1 MPSLPKHLGV
11 WSWAGIVIANMIG
24 AGVFVSAG
32 FMAQDMGPGTLL
44 LAWVVGSLLALC
56 GTRAYAT
63 VAALVPRS
71 GGEYRYISDLLH
83 PALGYLAGWA
93 TLLLGFSAPIA
104 INAVAAAS
112 FAETLVPLPS
122 IQAVAALSIVA
133 MTAVHALNMT
143 LSRRTQN
150 GLVLVKLVLVAG
162 FVVLGLAAG
171 SSAWPSW
178 TPPRAS
184 EGFPLDAFVK
194 SLFYIAYAFSGW
206 NAAIY
211 VAEEFRDPARD
222 VPRSMAAGCILVAA
236 LYLLVNWIFVAN
248 LTPDRAAAVFN
259 YEESRVTLG
268 HLVTQ
273 DLIGPRG
280 AGVMSAFAVVAFLST
295 MSAMMFVGP
304 RVCAAMAE
312 DGFLPRALVGG
323 EGRPPVAS
331 VVLQGPL
338 LVLLFT
344 HGLQQTLQGV
354 GAVLTLFSALTA
366 FSLFWVRFRRRAG
379 RPPLQASR
387 APGSR
392 GVGRVDAL
400 VRPRGSS
407 RLLAWLLA
415 VTAVTLVAYAATAR
429 AIAQDDALEK
439 EARRSAPVVEAR
451 GLGEAGGRA
460 PGARPGSAVRR
471 RAAGRSRRPATRRS
485 PGQRAARDGL
495 DDEDAEA
502 GLGAAQET
510 LQQPRARLVG
520 ELVRREGRDHACGRS
535 RERARGRVAPDGAAA
550 EAELAVGPERFLDRP
565 RASIHALEGRPAAR
579 LHEPAAPAPVPQPRS
594 SGR

>member
-11 WSWAGIVIANMIG
+11 WSGAGIVIANMIG

-44 LAWVVGSLLALC
+44 LAWVVGSILALC

-63 VAALVPRS
+63 AAILVPRS

-133 MTAVHALNMT
+133 MTAVHASNLT

-150 GLVLVKLVLVAG
+150 GLVLVKLLLVAG
-162 FVVLGLAAG
+162 FVGLGLVAG
-171 SSAWPSW
+171 SNAWPSW
-178 TPPRAS
+178 TPPNAS
-184 EGFPLDAFVK
+184 AGFPLEPFAK

-211 VAEEFRDPARD
+211 VAEEFRDPGRD

-248 LTPDRAAAVFN
+248 LTPERAAAVFD
-259 YEESRVTLG
+259 YEKSRITLG

-280 AGVMSAFAVVAFLST
+280 AGVMSAFAVLAFLST

-323 EGRPPVAS
+323 EGRPPAAS
-331 VVLQGPL
+331 VALQGVL
-338 LVLLFT
+338 SLGLLFT
-344 HGLQQTLQGV
+344 HGLQETLQNV
-354 GAVLTLFSALTA
+354 GAILTLFSALTG
-366 FSLFWVRFRRRAG
+366 FSLFWVWLRRPELP
-379 RPPLQASR
+379 RPPA
-387 APGSR
+387 GS
-392 GVGRVDAL
+392 L
-400 VRPRGSS
+400 VCAAVYVVSA
-407 RLLAWLLA
+407 AWLLYFGLKGSSHLLVWLLA
-415 VTAVTLVAYAATAR
+415 PTLVALVAYAATR
-429 AIAQDDALEK
+429 
-439 EARRSAPVVEAR
+439 ARRR
-451 GLGEAGGRA
+451 H
-460 PGARPGSAVRR
+460 
-471 RAAGRSRRPATRRS
+471 
-485 PGQRAARDGL
+485 
-495 DDEDAEA
+495 
-502 GLGAAQET
+502 
-510 LQQPRARLVG
+510 
-520 ELVRREGRDHACGRS
+520 RE
-535 RERARGRVAPDGAAA
+535 
-550 EAELAVGPERFLDRP
+550 
-565 RASIHALEGRPAAR
+565 
-579 LHEPAAPAPVPQPRS
+579 
-594 SGR
+594 